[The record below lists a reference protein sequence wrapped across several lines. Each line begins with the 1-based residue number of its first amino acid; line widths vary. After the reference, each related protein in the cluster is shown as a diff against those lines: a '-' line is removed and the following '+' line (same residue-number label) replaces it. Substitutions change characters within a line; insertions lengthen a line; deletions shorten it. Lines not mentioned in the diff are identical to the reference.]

1 LSTIATVG
9 QIKTA
14 LERKTKRRVRM
25 KSRVLLAV
33 TLLVGLAASAQA
45 ATIAGTKHDLSSAI
59 SSANS
64 VHSTTQNQTCA
75 FCHAPHNASTNKLL
89 WSRTAI
95 AGTMS
100 IYTSYNTGAMR
111 LALTQ
116 STLGSDSSS
125 LLCLSCHSLATAAD
139 VINGTANSKGGTPAA
154 YSGSTFPSLT
164 GNMNNLTNDHPVGIN
179 YDSAVA
185 PSAGG
190 LIASTSGTVVGLG
203 GAAGGTGTVRLFK
216 SAVSGTSTMECASCH
231 SVHDNAN
238 GKFLAVQNSQSN
250 LCRICHVK

>member
-1 LSTIATVG
+1 
-9 QIKTA
+9 
-14 LERKTKRRVRM
+14 M

-33 TLLVGLAASAQA
+33 TLLVGLAVSAQA

-59 SSANS
+59 TSVNS
-64 VHSTTQNQTCA
+64 VHSTDQNQTCA

-89 WSRTAI
+89 WSRTAV

-116 STLGSDSSS
+116 STLGTDSSS
-125 LLCLSCHSLATAAD
+125 LLCLSCHSLATAAA

-154 YSGSTFPSLT
+154 YTPGTFPALT

-179 YDSAVA
+179 YDAA
-185 PSAGG
+185 FTPSAGG
-190 LIASTSGTVVGLG
+190 LVASSGTGTVVGPG
-203 GAAGGTGTVRLFK
+203 GTGGTGTLRLFK

-231 SVHDNAN
+231 SVHDNTN
-238 GKFLAVQNSQSN
+238 GKFLALQNNQSN
-250 LCRICHVK
+250 LCRVCHVK